1 MSLWTHLKKVLN
13 MLVMP
18 CWFGSVPFSEL
29 VAVGK
34 LVFEAE
40 VLVESARG
48 VFVVIGAGVERDWS
62 LDLEHCLYQH
72 RPTQTPIP
80 NQLQLSDTTTVF
92 SISKCF
98 LLLPNEKLTF

>member
-62 LDLEHCLYQH
+62 LDLEHCLYQQ
-72 RPTQTPIP
+72 RPTQTPI
-80 NQLQLSDTTTVF
+80 TTPTTIIRYNNSLFLLRVF
-92 SISKCF
+92 SSSSK
-98 LLLPNEKLTF
+98 

>member
-80 NQLQLSDTTTVF
+80 TPTTIIRYNNSIFLLRVF
-92 SISKCF
+92 SSSSK
-98 LLLPNEKLTF
+98 

>member
-48 VFVVIGAGVERDWS
+48 VFVVIGAGAERDWS

-80 NQLQLSDTTTVF
+80 TPTIIIRYNNSLFLLRVF
-92 SISKCF
+92 SSSSK
-98 LLLPNEKLTF
+98 